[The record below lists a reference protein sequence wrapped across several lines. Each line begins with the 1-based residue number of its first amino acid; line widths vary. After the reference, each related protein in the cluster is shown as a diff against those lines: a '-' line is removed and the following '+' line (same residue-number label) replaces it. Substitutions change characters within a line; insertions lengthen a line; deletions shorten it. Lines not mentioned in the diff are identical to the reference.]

1 MQRIFDVLYN
11 ENYKILMKEI
21 KDQINKDI
29 MFMNWR
35 IQHCKISILA
45 KLFYRFTEMLI
56 KIPEICFIDIIT
68 KLIPK
73 FPCEDTGSILVKI
86 ILTRKSCI
94 LILIM
99 VLQLQ

>member
-11 ENYKILMKEI
+11 ENYKMLMKKI
-21 KDQINKDI
+21 KDQINEDI

-35 IQHCKISILA
+35 TQHCKMSILA
-45 KLFYRFTEMLI
+45 KLFCRFTEMPI
-56 KIPEICFIDIIT
+56 KIPEICFIDIT

-73 FPCEDTGSILVKI
+73 FLCEDSGPILVKM
-86 ILTRKSCI
+86 ILTKKNYI